1 MIKSSAKTKTKTKT
15 KANEIEKELEL
26 DVPIITRDKI
36 KLRTR
41 KPSIY
46 NIKIGEFMDE
56 LGKKNKY
63 LPAQERMRRANK
75 MYQEWKAAGDAG
87 AAGAAGA

>member
-1 MIKSSAKTKTKTKT
+1 MIKSSA

-46 NIKIGEFMDE
+46 NIKIGEFIDE

-75 MYQEWKAAGDAG
+75 MYQEWKAVG
-87 AAGAAGA
+87 A